1 MNKEIENLF
10 YHTKPHKRFVIYGS
24 SEPTHI
30 KNIYKRFVEKNLLHK
45 IDIVVQ
51 DKLNVQHGDLVWI
64 DTFMLK
70 TEEIIEEI
78 EKFTS
83 NNFFE
88 IITNEELETYMFTR
102 DLDSKDLILEGTILR
117 HKGETRHFMIKNIGD
132 YYIYSPLKLWSQNIE
147 VQNITDKLTQEVLHD
162 FSDMSNYRKSKPHK
176 YLKLLTQFES
186 QNNFLSSR
194 SWIVWG
200 VPLMFE
206 IENSNNKFYVE
217 QENIIYDCTQITT
230 KLEDFSQFLNSDF
243 FEIDLKTGETS
254 FYNPENLPQWVNK
267 FLMNSWRHGYF
278 KYYYPELCV

>member
-1 MNKEIENLF
+1 MNNEIENLLH
-10 YHTKPHKRFVIYGS
+10 HTKPHKRFVIYGS

-30 KNIYKRFVEKNLLHK
+30 KNIYKRFVEKNLLQK

-51 DKLNVQHGDLVWI
+51 DKLNIQHRDLVWI
-64 DTFMLK
+64 DTFLLK
-70 TEEIIEEI
+70 TEDIIEEI

-88 IITNEELETYMFTR
+88 IITNEELETYMFTK
-102 DLDSKDLILEGTILR
+102 DLDSKDLILEGTVLKHR
-117 HKGETRHFMIKNIGD
+117 CETRHFIVKNIED

-147 VQNITDKLTQEVLHD
+147 VQNISDKLTQEVLHD
-162 FSDMSNYRKSKPHK
+162 FNDMVDFRRLKPHK
-176 YLKLLTQFES
+176 YLKLLTQYES
-186 QNNFLSSR
+186 HNNFLPSR

-200 VPLMFE
+200 VPLIFE

-254 FYNPENLPQWVNK
+254 FYNPENLPEWVNK